1 MEKFNLKQLFGGV
14 SITFFVLFSLI
25 IASSIQKFSTAP
37 GTLQSKLDTTLV
49 KPLSPAAELNRPAVP
64 DNIISGSFNPANSGE
79 ILLLD
84 EVTPAKILHYKAIY
98 SEKLKNKTLKPNLK
112 LEIAG
117 EMNNL
122 NSWKNTEW
130 SWIDYDQGIL
140 YFYFKAEE
148 NGVEYPSENYTGNF
162 QLILQ

>member
-1 MEKFNLKQLFGGV
+1 
-14 SITFFVLFSLI
+14 
-25 IASSIQKFSTAP
+25 
-37 GTLQSKLDTTLV
+37 
-49 KPLSPAAELNRPAVP
+49 
-64 DNIISGSFNPANSGE
+64 
-79 ILLLD
+79 
-84 EVTPAKILHYKAIY
+84 LHYKAIY